1 MDRYNIIS
9 ISGLFLCMLLA
20 WACSTNH
27 RRLNLRLI
35 AWGLAL
41 QLIVGALIFMVP
53 ASQHVFLR
61 LNDWILKLLE
71 AAQAGQK
78 FVFGSLADSKAVGF
92 VLFTQA
98 FPIVIFFSALMG
110 LLYFWRVMPLII
122 CGFARLF
129 TRLMRVSGAESLCTA
144 SNIFV
149 GIESVTAIRPYLPRM
164 TRSEYCTILT
174 AGMATVASSTM
185 GIYVLFLADTFPT
198 IAGHLIAASIMSA
211 PAALLMS
218 KLVVPEEE
226 HPVTL
231 GLDVHMEPPE
241 ESSWIDAIVSGAMAG
256 LKLVGGIV
264 ALLVAFLGLLALV
277 DLLIGALTGGH
288 QSLIAILGY
297 CFYPLALAMGIPPSD
312 APFAANLLGQRLI
325 MTEVPAYQ
333 NLALGIRTGQMTDPR
348 TAVIIAY
355 ALCGFAHI
363 ASLAIFVGG
372 IVSLAPER
380 RKDIVAVGPRA
391 LLAATLAC
399 LMTGAVAGLFFHKS
413 TTCLLKL
420 GPATPPSLSTL
431 SIPSIPP
438 DHRTP

>member
-9 ISGLFLCMLLA
+9 FSGLFLCMFLA

-27 RRLNLRLI
+27 RRLNFRLI

-41 QLIVGALIFMVP
+41 QLIMGALIFTVP
-53 ASQHVFLR
+53 ASQIVFLR

-71 AAQAGQK
+71 TAQAGQK

-110 LLYFWRVMPLII
+110 LLYFWRVIPLII

-129 TRLMRVSGAESLCTA
+129 TRLMQVSGAESLCTA

-185 GIYVLFLADTFPT
+185 GIYVLFLVDTFPT

-211 PAALLMS
+211 PAALVMS

-241 ESSWIDAIVSGAMAG
+241 DASWIDAIVSGAMAG

-264 ALLVAFLGLLALV
+264 ALLVAFLGLLALA

-288 QSLIAILGY
+288 GSLTTILGY
-297 CFYPLALAMGIPPSD
+297 CFYPLALAMGIPISD

-348 TAVIIAY
+348 SAVIMAY

-399 LMTGAVAGLFFHKS
+399 LMTGAVAGLFFNKS
-413 TTCLLKL
+413 ATHLLK
-420 GPATPPSLSTL
+420 PAPPTSSAQLTSTISGQL
-431 SIPSIPP
+431 AP
-438 DHRTP
+438 